1 MFNKNLKVGFIG
13 AGFMGY
19 GMAKNLIKNFNVFV
33 IAHTNREPIE
43 KLVSKGATEVNSYRD
58 LLNLNLDCLM
68 MCVTNTPIAIKIAK
82 EISLL
87 IKNKILLIDLTTHDK
102 TGSIKMKNIFNQTN
116 IKYAVNPVMGGPVQS
131 EEGILG
137 GIWGGEIDNFD
148 ESKKYLQSFCKNVFN
163 FGSVEKASQAKLLS
177 NFLSLLTTTTV
188 IEFFRSAKDL
198 NIDINLLCEVA
209 KLGSGNS
216 GALNRIADKAIQG
229 DFKGYVFSVN
239 NTLKDLT
246 YINDL
251 LKDSNNAEKMSDIA
265 INFYKSAKEN
275 GYGELLVSELIEK
288 KY

>member
-1 MFNKNLKVGFIG
+1 MNKRKVGFIG
-13 AGFMGY
+13 AGYMGF
-19 GMAKNLIKNFNVFV
+19 GMAKNLINSFDVYV
-33 IAHTNREPIE
+33 IAHKNRDPIE
-43 KLVSKGATEVNSYRD
+43 RLVKNGAFEVSSYQE
-58 LLNLNLDCLM
+58 LFNHKLDCLM
-68 MCVTNTPIAIKIAK
+68 MCVTNTPIAISIAE
-82 EISLL
+82 EISNLINNELL
-87 IKNKILLIDLTTHDK
+87 IIDLTTHDK
-102 TGSIKMKNIFNQTN
+102 TGTIKMKKIFHSNQ
-116 IKYAVNPVMGGPVQS
+116 IKYTVNPVMGGPVQS

-137 GIWGGEIDNFD
+137 GIWGGDVLNFE
-148 ESKKYLQSFCKNVFN
+148 ESKQYLSSFCKSVFN
-163 FGSVEKASQAKLLS
+163 FGTTEKATQAKLLS

-216 GALNRIADKAIQG
+216 GALNRIADKALLG

-251 LKDSNNAEKMSDIA
+251 LKDSKNAEQLSKIA
-265 INFYKSAKEN
+265 MTFYNSAKEK
-275 GYGELLVSELIEK
+275 GMGDLLVSELIEK